1 MSSLEPDN
9 AKPARSFDGAYG
21 FSFTIAI
28 ALILFIAGLVISL
41 TFGQGATIGLVFG
54 IPMIIA
60 GLLVPLLRMRG
71 QFTQTE
77 VSGPCPYCGA
87 GIKTSDTAIRL
98 ECPACNRVVA
108 VRDLKLYA
116 VES

>member
-1 MSSLEPDN
+1 MSSQEPDY
-9 AKPARSFDGAYG
+9 AKPGKSFDGAYG

-28 ALILFIAGLVISL
+28 ALILFIAGLV
-41 TFGQGATIGLVFG
+41 
-54 IPMIIA
+54 
-60 GLLVPLLRMRG
+60 VPLLKMRG
-71 QFTQTE
+71 QFTQNE

-98 ECPACNRVVA
+98 ECPACNGLVA